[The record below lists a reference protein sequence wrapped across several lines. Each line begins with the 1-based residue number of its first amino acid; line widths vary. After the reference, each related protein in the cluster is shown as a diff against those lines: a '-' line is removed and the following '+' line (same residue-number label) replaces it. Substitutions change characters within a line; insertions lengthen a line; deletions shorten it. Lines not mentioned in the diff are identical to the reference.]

1 MPDQSLNF
9 GRAYCFVR
17 CLLLAF
23 LQIKNRSKGKMK
35 DSKEDKLT
43 LSVDDIGSEVEDAK
57 VTCIKVFCPRK
68 ANGFVSFLCD
78 GRFTVAGKSK
88 VDIVEGGSYIIS
100 GKVTEW
106 NNRPQITLKSI
117 VVDEEAGDSLLI
129 ASFLADNISGLG
141 KTTAEALASNF
152 GKEIL
157 KVLTET
163 PELAANSVSG
173 LTTSRAM
180 AICDQITQD
189 YEFFV
194 QGLEA
199 RLMGFSQ
206 AQIKLLKRSDRLDCE
221 DIRKTPYSLMGHGI
235 AGFELLDRIALGEGM
250 AINAKERIAAALY
263 QSCMY
268 LHEETKSTALMPQ
281 EVRKRALEY
290 ANLRDTKITSEQF
303 SEVFRDAADCAIK
316 DKRIAV
322 YKYDSGK
329 CAVCDVEDPQA
340 RFATMSY
347 FASELAIERRINE
360 MLKTKVVPPARD
372 ESDRILKEV
381 ASDLGIIPDKS
392 QLDALYLCMYSPIS
406 VITGGPGTGKTTIMG
421 VLGEYFRRNKIST
434 VFAAPTGR
442 AAKKLSEASGTEA
455 STIHRLLGVKR
466 TLDTDDEDLLPDDR
480 AGQYNSLLFVH
491 GKDNPIVCRVIVID
505 EMSMVDT
512 MLFRHLLDAVDKGTS
527 IILVGDPDQ
536 LPSVGSGEVLRD
548 LLSCESIPKIKLDAL
563 HRQAD
568 DGTIA
573 ANANLILE
581 GNEPNN
587 SGTDFELISC
597 KTEEEAQ
604 ETIARLVI
612 EHKDEDLICL
622 TPTKNENV
630 LLGTVQLNKL
640 IQALEV
646 SDDDLKEIKRGQ
658 SLTLHVG
665 DRVMQNKNDYSTEW
679 IDPVTG
685 EILQGI
691 FNGELGVV
699 SDIDPLKGSVTITFD
714 EGKSAEYKGK
724 LLENIDLAYAVTV
737 HKSQGCEF
745 DRVIIALG
753 KMNALLYKRSLLYTA
768 VTRGKMNVTIVELEG
783 TLKKFL
789 KAPKGDM
796 RQTCLSDLL
805 KTVDFRRNKQ

>member
-1 MPDQSLNF
+1 
-9 GRAYCFVR
+9 
-17 CLLLAF
+17 
-23 LQIKNRSKGKMK
+23 MK
-35 DSKEDKLT
+35 KDPKDNKLS
-43 LSVDDIGSEVEDAK
+43 LSVEDIGSEIEDAK

-68 ANGFVSFLCD
+68 ANNFVSFLCD

-106 NNRPQITLKSI
+106 NNRPQVTLKKIS
-117 VVDEEAGDSLLI
+117 VDEEAGDSLLI

-141 KTTAEALASNF
+141 KTTAEALASKF
-152 GKEIL
+152 GKEVL

-163 PELAANSVSG
+163 PELASAEVSG
-173 LTTSRAM
+173 LSSSRAM
-180 AICDQITQD
+180 AICDQLVEE
-189 YEFFV
+189 YEFFE

-199 RLMGFSQ
+199 KLMGFSQ
-206 AQIKLLKRSDRLDCE
+206 GQIKMLKNLDRLDCE
-221 DIRKTPYSLMGHGI
+221 EIRKTPFALMGHGV
-235 AGFELLDRIALGEGM
+235 AGFELLDRIALGEGVSPV
-250 AINAKERIAAALY
+250 AKERIAAALY

-268 LHEETKSTALMPQ
+268 LHEETKSTALAPQ
-281 EVRKRALEY
+281 DVRKRALEY
-290 ANLRDTKITSEQF
+290 VNSHESKITSEQF
-303 SEVFRDAADCAIK
+303 TEVFRDAAAMAIE
-316 DKRIAV
+316 DKKIAV

-329 CAVCDVEDPQA
+329 CAVCDVEDPEA
-340 RFATMSY
+340 KFATMSY

-360 MLKTKVVPPARD
+360 MLKSKTVPPPRD
-372 ESDRILKEV
+372 ESDRIMKEV

-392 QLDALYLCMYSPIS
+392 QLEALYLCMYSPIS

-421 VLGEYFRRNKIST
+421 VLGEYFRRSKISC

-442 AAKKLSEASGTEA
+442 AAKKLSEACGSEA
-455 STIHRLLGVKR
+455 STIHRLLGVRR
-466 TLDTDDEDLLPDDR
+466 TINTDDEDLPDDKS
-480 AGQYNSLLFVH
+480 GQYNSLLFAH
-491 GKDNPIVCRVIVID
+491 GKDNPIICRVIVID

-512 MLFRHLLDAVDKGTS
+512 MLMRHLLDATDKGTS

-536 LPSVGSGEVLRD
+536 LPSVGCGDILRD
-548 LLSCESIPKIKLDAL
+548 LLSCESIPAIRLDAL

-568 DGTIA
+568 DGSIA

-581 GNEPNN
+581 GNEPK
-587 SGTDFELISC
+587 SMGDDFEIISC

-604 ETIARLVI
+604 ETIARLVL
-612 EHKDEDLICL
+612 EHKNEDLICL

-630 LLGTVQLNKL
+630 ALGTVQLNKL

-646 SDDDLKEIKRGQ
+646 KDDIKVLKRGQ
-658 SLTLHVG
+658 SLVLHIG
-665 DRVMQNKNDYSTEW
+665 DKVMQNKNDYSTEW

-685 EILQGI
+685 EVLQGI
-691 FNGELGVV
+691 FNGELGVI

-714 EGKSAEYKGK
+714 EGKTAEYKGK
-724 LLENIDLAYAVTV
+724 LLDNIDLAYAVTV

-768 VTRGKMNVTIVELEG
+768 VTRGKMNVTIVECEG
-783 TLKKFL
+783 TLGKFL
-789 KAPKGDM
+789 RAPKGDT
-796 RQTCLSDLL
+796 RETCLRDLL
-805 KTVDFRRNKQ
+805 KTVDFRRNK

>member
-1 MPDQSLNF
+1 M
-9 GRAYCFVR
+9 
-17 CLLLAF
+17 
-23 LQIKNRSKGKMK
+23 KN
-35 DSKEDKLT
+35 DAKEDKKLT
-43 LSVDDIGSEVEDAK
+43 LTVADIGSEIEDAK

-68 ANGFVSFLCD
+68 ANNFVSFLCD
-78 GRFTVAGKSK
+78 GRFTVAGRSK

-106 NNRPQITLKSI
+106 NNRPQVTLKKI
-117 VVDEEAGDSLLI
+117 KVDEDAGDTLLI

-141 KTTAEALASNF
+141 KTTAEALAEKF
-152 GKEIL
+152 GKDIL

-163 PELAANSVSG
+163 PELASSEVSG
-173 LTTSRAM
+173 LTSSRAI
-180 AICDQITQD
+180 AICDQIVEK
-189 YEFFV
+189 YEFFD

-199 RLMGFSQ
+199 KLMGFSQ
-206 AQIKLLKRSDRLDCE
+206 AQIKLLNNTDKLDCE
-221 DIRKTPYSLMGHGI
+221 EIRKRPYALMGHGI
-235 AGFELLDRIALGEGM
+235 AGFEILDRIALGEGM
-250 AINAKERIAAALY
+250 EITAKERIAAALY
-263 QSCMY
+263 QACMY
-268 LHEETKSTALMPQ
+268 LHEDTKSTALMPQ
-281 EVRKRALEY
+281 DVRKRALEY
-290 ANLRDTKITSEQF
+290 VNLHESKITSEQF
-303 SEVFRDAADCAIK
+303 SEVFRDAASLAIE

-322 YKYDSGK
+322 YKYDNGK
-329 CAVCDVEDPQA
+329 CAVCDVEDNDA

-360 MLKTKVVPPARD
+360 MLKTRTNPPPRD
-372 ESDRILKEV
+372 ESDRIIKEV
-381 ASDLGIIPDKS
+381 ASDLCIIPDKS

-421 VLGEYFRRNKIST
+421 VLGEYFRRNKISC

-455 STIHRLLGVKR
+455 STIHRLLGVR
-466 TLDTDDEDLLPDDR
+466 NTINTDDEDLLPDDR

-536 LPSVGSGEVLRD
+536 LPSVGSGDILRD
-548 LLSCESIPKIKLDAL
+548 LLSCNSIPKIRLDAL

-568 DGTIA
+568 DGSIA
-573 ANANLILE
+573 VNAERILE
-581 GNEPNN
+581 GTEPE
-587 SGTDFELISC
+587 SGGGDFEIISC

-604 ETIARLVI
+604 ETIARLVL

-630 LLGTVQLNKL
+630 ALGTVQLNKL

-646 SDDDLKEIKRGQ
+646 IKRGQ

-665 DRVMQNKNDYSTEW
+665 DKVMQNKNDYQTEW

-685 EILQGI
+685 EVLQGI

-714 EGKSAEYKGK
+714 EGKTAEYKGK

-753 KMNALLYKRSLLYTA
+753 KMNMLLYKRSLLYTA
-768 VTRGKMNVTIVELEG
+768 VTRGRMNVTIVELEG
-783 TLKKFL
+783 TLQKFL
-789 KAPKGDM
+789 KAPKGDT
-796 RQTCLSDLL
+796 RQTCLKDLL
-805 KTVDFRRNKQ
+805 KTVDFRRNK

>member
-1 MPDQSLNF
+1 MKTESKDNKKLSLSI
-9 GRAYCFVR
+9 A
-17 CLLLAF
+17 
-23 LQIKNRSKGKMK
+23 
-35 DSKEDKLT
+35 
-43 LSVDDIGSEVEDAK
+43 DIGSEIEDAK

-68 ANGFVSFLCD
+68 ANNFVSFLCD

-88 VDIVEGGSYIIS
+88 VDIVEGGTYIIS

-106 NNRPQITLKSI
+106 NNRPQVTLKKISM
-117 VVDEEAGDSLLI
+117 DEEAGDTLLI

-141 KTTAEALASNF
+141 KTTSEALAERF
-152 GKEIL
+152 GREIL

-163 PELAANSVSG
+163 PELASSEVKG
-173 LTTSRAM
+173 LAQSRAL
-180 AICDQITQD
+180 AVCDQITQE
-189 YEFFV
+189 YEFFE

-199 RLMGFSQ
+199 KLMGFSQ
-206 AQIKLLKRSDRLDCE
+206 AQIKMLKNTDRLDCE

-250 AINAKERIAAALY
+250 AITAKERIAAALY

-268 LHEETKSTALMPQ
+268 LHEETKSTALLPQ
-281 EVRKRALEY
+281 DVRKRALEY
-290 ANLRDTKITSEQF
+290 VNNNESKITSDQF
-303 SEVFRDAADCAIK
+303 SEVFRDAAELAIS
-316 DKRIAV
+316 DKKIAV
-322 YKYDSGK
+322 YKYDNGK
-329 CAVCDVEDPQA
+329 CAVCDVEDTEA
-340 RFATMSY
+340 HFATMSY
-347 FASELAIERRINE
+347 FASELEIERRLNR
-360 MLKTKVVPPARD
+360 MLNTRIDPPPRD

-381 ASDLGIIPDKS
+381 ASDLGIISDKS
-392 QLDALYLCMYSPIS
+392 QLEALYLCMYSPIS

-421 VLGEYFRRNKIST
+421 VLGEYFRRNKISC

-442 AAKKLSEASGTEA
+442 AAKKLSEACGSEA
-455 STIHRLLGVKR
+455 STIHRLLGVRR
-466 TLDTDDEDLLPDDR
+466 TVNTDDEDLLPDDK
-480 AGQYNSLLFVH
+480 AGQYNSLLFAH

-527 IILVGDPDQ
+527 LILVGDPDQ
-536 LPSVGSGEVLRD
+536 LPSVGCGDILRD
-548 LLSCESIPKIKLDAL
+548 LLSCGSIPKIRLDAL
-563 HRQAD
+563 HRQSD

-573 ANANLILE
+573 SNANLILE
-581 GNEPNN
+581 GSEPKS
-587 SGTDFELISC
+587 SGDDFEVISC

-630 LLGTVQLNKL
+630 ALGTVQLNKL
-640 IQALEV
+640 IQALE
-646 SDDDLKEIKRGQ
+646 DKDDLKVIKRGQ
-658 SLTLHVG
+658 SLVLHIG
-665 DRVMQNKNDYSTEW
+665 DKVMQNKNDYSTEW

-685 EILQGI
+685 EVLQGI
-691 FNGELGVV
+691 FNGELGVI

-714 EGKSAEYKGK
+714 EGKTAEYKGK

-783 TLKKFL
+783 TLQKFL
-789 KAPKGDM
+789 KAPKGEV
-796 RQTCLSDLL
+796 RQTCLKDLL
-805 KTVDFRRNKQ
+805 MTVDFRRNR

>member
-1 MPDQSLNF
+1 
-9 GRAYCFVR
+9 
-17 CLLLAF
+17 
-23 LQIKNRSKGKMK
+23 MK
-35 DSKEDKLT
+35 KEPKDNKLS
-43 LSVDDIGSEVEDAK
+43 LSVEDIGNEIEDAK

-68 ANGFVSFLCD
+68 ANNFVSFLCD

-106 NNRPQITLKSI
+106 NNRPQVTLKKIS
-117 VVDEEAGDSLLI
+117 VDEEAGDSLLI
-129 ASFLADNISGLG
+129 ASFLSDNISGLG
-141 KTTAEALASNF
+141 KTNAEALASKF
-152 GKEIL
+152 GKEVL

-163 PELAANSVSG
+163 PELASTEVSG
-173 LTTSRAM
+173 LSSSRAM
-180 AICDQITQD
+180 AICDQLVEE
-189 YEFFV
+189 YEFFE

-199 RLMGFSQ
+199 KLMGFSQ
-206 AQIKLLKRSDRLDCE
+206 GQIKMLKNLDRLDCE
-221 DIRKTPYSLMGHGI
+221 EIRKTPFALMGHGV
-235 AGFELLDRIALGEGM
+235 AGFELLDRIALGEGVSPV
-250 AINAKERIAAALY
+250 AKERIAAALY

-268 LHEETKSTALMPQ
+268 LHEETKSTALVPQ
-281 EVRKRALEY
+281 DVRKRALEY
-290 ANLRDTKITSEQF
+290 VNSHESKITSEQF
-303 SEVFRDAADCAIK
+303 TEVFRDAAAMAIE
-316 DKRIAV
+316 DKKIAV

-329 CAVCDVEDPQA
+329 CAVCDVEDPDA

-360 MLKTKVVPPARD
+360 MLKSKTVAPPRD
-372 ESDRILKEV
+372 ESDRIMKEV

-421 VLGEYFRRNKIST
+421 VLGEYFRRSKISC

-442 AAKKLSEASGTEA
+442 AAKKLSEACGSEA
-455 STIHRLLGVKR
+455 STIHRLLGVRR
-466 TLDTDDEDLLPDDR
+466 TINTDDEDLPDDKS
-480 AGQYNSLLFVH
+480 GQYNSLLFAH
-491 GKDNPIVCRVIVID
+491 GKDNPIICRVIVID

-512 MLFRHLLDAVDKGTS
+512 MLMRHLLDATDKGTS

-536 LPSVGSGEVLRD
+536 LPSVGCGDILRD
-548 LLSCESIPKIKLDAL
+548 LLSCKSIPSIRLEAL

-568 DGTIA
+568 DGSIA

-581 GNEPNN
+581 GNEPK
-587 SGTDFELISC
+587 SMGDDFEIISC

-604 ETIARLVI
+604 ETIARLVL
-612 EHKDEDLICL
+612 EHKNEDLICL

-630 LLGTVQLNKL
+630 ALGTVQLNKL

-646 SDDDLKEIKRGQ
+646 KDDLKVLKRGQ
-658 SLTLHVG
+658 SLVLHIG
-665 DRVMQNKNDYSTEW
+665 DKVMQNKNDYSTEW

-685 EILQGI
+685 EVLQGI
-691 FNGELGVV
+691 FNGELGVI

-714 EGKSAEYKGK
+714 EGKTAEYKGK
-724 LLENIDLAYAVTV
+724 LLDNIDLAYAVTV

-768 VTRGKMNVTIVELEG
+768 VTRGKMNVTIVECEG
-783 TLKKFL
+783 TLGKFL
-789 KAPKGDM
+789 RAPKGDT
-796 RQTCLSDLL
+796 RETCLRDLL
-805 KTVDFRRNKQ
+805 KTVDYRRNK

>member
-1 MPDQSLNF
+1 MKTESKDNKKLSLSI
-9 GRAYCFVR
+9 A
-17 CLLLAF
+17 
-23 LQIKNRSKGKMK
+23 
-35 DSKEDKLT
+35 
-43 LSVDDIGSEVEDAK
+43 DIGSEIEDAK

-68 ANGFVSFLCD
+68 ANNFVSFLCD

-88 VDIVEGGSYIIS
+88 VDIVEGGTYIIS

-106 NNRPQITLKSI
+106 NNRPQVTLKKISM
-117 VVDEEAGDSLLI
+117 DEEAGDTLLI

-141 KTTAEALASNF
+141 KTTSEALAERF
-152 GKEIL
+152 GREIL

-163 PELAANSVSG
+163 PELASSEVKG
-173 LTTSRAM
+173 LAQSRAL
-180 AICDQITQD
+180 AVCDQITQE
-189 YEFFV
+189 YEFFE

-199 RLMGFSQ
+199 KLMGFSQ
-206 AQIKLLKRSDRLDCE
+206 AQIKMLKNTDRLDCE
-221 DIRKTPYSLMGHGI
+221 DIKKTPYSLMGHGI

-250 AINAKERIAAALY
+250 AITAKERIAAALY

-268 LHEETKSTALMPQ
+268 LHEETKSTALLPQ
-281 EVRKRALEY
+281 DVRKRALEY
-290 ANLRDTKITSEQF
+290 VNNNESKISSDQF
-303 SEVFRDAADCAIK
+303 SEVFRDAAELAIS
-316 DKRIAV
+316 DKKIAV
-322 YKYDSGK
+322 YKYDNGK
-329 CAVCDVEDPQA
+329 CAVCDVEDTEA

-347 FASELAIERRINE
+347 FASELEIERRLNR
-360 MLKTKVVPPARD
+360 MLNTRIDPPPRD

-392 QLDALYLCMYSPIS
+392 QLEALYLCMYSPIS

-421 VLGEYFRRNKIST
+421 VLGEYFRRNKISC

-442 AAKKLSEASGTEA
+442 AAKKLSEACGSEA
-455 STIHRLLGVKR
+455 STIHRLLGVRR
-466 TLDTDDEDLLPDDR
+466 TVNTDDEDLLPDDK
-480 AGQYNSLLFVH
+480 AGQYNSLLFAH

-527 IILVGDPDQ
+527 LILVGDPDQ
-536 LPSVGSGEVLRD
+536 LPSVGCGDILRD
-548 LLSCESIPKIKLDAL
+548 LLSCGSIPKIRLDAL
-563 HRQAD
+563 HRQSD

-573 ANANLILE
+573 SNANLILE
-581 GNEPNN
+581 GSEPKS
-587 SGTDFELISC
+587 SGDDFEVISC

-630 LLGTVQLNKL
+630 ALGTVQLNKL
-640 IQALEV
+640 IQALE
-646 SDDDLKEIKRGQ
+646 DKDDLKVIKRGQ
-658 SLTLHVG
+658 SLVLHIG
-665 DRVMQNKNDYSTEW
+665 DKVMQNKNDYSTEW

-685 EILQGI
+685 EVLQGI
-691 FNGELGVV
+691 FNGELGVI

-714 EGKSAEYKGK
+714 EGKTAEYKGK

-783 TLKKFL
+783 TLQKFL
-789 KAPKGDM
+789 KAPKGEV
-796 RQTCLSDLL
+796 RQTCLKDLL
-805 KTVDFRRNKQ
+805 KTVDFRRNR

>member
-1 MPDQSLNF
+1 MKTESKDNKKLSLSI
-9 GRAYCFVR
+9 A
-17 CLLLAF
+17 
-23 LQIKNRSKGKMK
+23 
-35 DSKEDKLT
+35 
-43 LSVDDIGSEVEDAK
+43 DIGSEIEDAK

-68 ANGFVSFLCD
+68 ANNFVSFLCD

-88 VDIVEGGSYIIS
+88 VDIVEGGTYIIS

-106 NNRPQITLKSI
+106 NNRPQVTLKKISM
-117 VVDEEAGDSLLI
+117 DEEAGDTLLI

-141 KTTAEALASNF
+141 KTTSEALAERF
-152 GKEIL
+152 GREIL

-163 PELAANSVSG
+163 PELASSEVKG
-173 LTTSRAM
+173 LAKSRAL
-180 AICDQITQD
+180 AVCDQITQE
-189 YEFFV
+189 YEFFE

-199 RLMGFSQ
+199 KLMGFSQ
-206 AQIKLLKRSDRLDCE
+206 AQIKMLKNTDRLDCE

-250 AINAKERIAAALY
+250 AITAKERIAAALY

-268 LHEETKSTALMPQ
+268 LHEETKSTALLPQ
-281 EVRKRALEY
+281 DVRKRALEY
-290 ANLRDTKITSEQF
+290 VNNNESKITSDQF
-303 SEVFRDAADCAIK
+303 SEVFRDAAELAIS
-316 DKRIAV
+316 DKKIAV
-322 YKYDSGK
+322 YKYDNGK
-329 CAVCDVEDPQA
+329 CAVCDVEDTEA
-340 RFATMSY
+340 HFATMSY
-347 FASELAIERRINE
+347 FASELEIERRLNR
-360 MLKTKVVPPARD
+360 MLNTRIDPPPRD

-421 VLGEYFRRNKIST
+421 VLGEYFRRNKISC

-442 AAKKLSEASGTEA
+442 AAKKLSEACGSEA
-455 STIHRLLGVKR
+455 STIHRLLGVRR
-466 TLDTDDEDLLPDDR
+466 TVNTDDEDLLPDDK
-480 AGQYNSLLFVH
+480 AGQYNSLLFAH

-527 IILVGDPDQ
+527 LILVGDPDQ
-536 LPSVGSGEVLRD
+536 LPSVGCGDILRD
-548 LLSCESIPKIKLDAL
+548 LLSCGSIPKIRLDAL
-563 HRQAD
+563 HRQSD

-581 GNEPNN
+581 GSEPKS
-587 SGTDFELISC
+587 SGDDFEVISC

-630 LLGTVQLNKL
+630 ALGTVQLNKL
-640 IQALEV
+640 IQALE
-646 SDDDLKEIKRGQ
+646 DKDDLKVIKRGQ
-658 SLTLHVG
+658 SLVLHIG
-665 DRVMQNKNDYSTEW
+665 DKVMQNKNDYSTEW
-679 IDPVTG
+679 IDPATG
-685 EILQGI
+685 EVLQGI
-691 FNGELGVV
+691 FNGELGVI

-714 EGKSAEYKGK
+714 EGKTAEYKGK

-783 TLKKFL
+783 TLQKFL
-789 KAPKGDM
+789 KAPKGEV
-796 RQTCLSDLL
+796 RQTCLKDLL
-805 KTVDFRRNKQ
+805 KTVDFRRNR

>member
-1 MPDQSLNF
+1 MKKEPKD
-9 GRAYCFVR
+9 
-17 CLLLAF
+17 
-23 LQIKNRSKGKMK
+23 NRLS
-35 DSKEDKLT
+35 
-43 LSVDDIGSEVEDAK
+43 LSVEDIGNEIEDAK

-68 ANGFVSFLCD
+68 ANNFVSFLCD

-106 NNRPQITLKSI
+106 NNRPQVTLKKIS
-117 VVDEEAGDSLLI
+117 VDEEAGDSLLI
-129 ASFLADNISGLG
+129 ASFLSDNISGLG
-141 KTTAEALASNF
+141 KTTAEALASKF
-152 GKEIL
+152 GKEVL

-163 PELAANSVSG
+163 PELASTEVSG
-173 LTTSRAM
+173 LSTSRAL
-180 AICDQITQD
+180 AICDQLVEE
-189 YEFFV
+189 YEFFE

-199 RLMGFSQ
+199 KLMGFSQ
-206 AQIKLLKRSDRLDCE
+206 GQIKMLKNLDRLDCE
-221 DIRKTPYSLMGHGI
+221 EIRKTPFALMGHGV
-235 AGFELLDRIALGEGM
+235 AGFELLDRIALGEGVSPV
-250 AINAKERIAAALY
+250 AKERIAAALY

-268 LHEETKSTALMPQ
+268 LHEETKSTALVPQ
-281 EVRKRALEY
+281 DVRKRALEY
-290 ANLRDTKITSEQF
+290 VNSHESKITSEQF
-303 SEVFRDAADCAIK
+303 TEVFRDAASMAIE
-316 DKRIAV
+316 DKKIAV

-329 CAVCDVEDPQA
+329 CAVCDVEDPDA

-360 MLKTKVVPPARD
+360 MLKSKTVPPPRD
-372 ESDRILKEV
+372 ESDRIMKEV

-421 VLGEYFRRNKIST
+421 VLGEYFRRSKISC

-442 AAKKLSEASGTEA
+442 AAKKLSEACGSEA
-455 STIHRLLGVKR
+455 STIHRLLGVRR
-466 TLDTDDEDLLPDDR
+466 TINTDDEDIPDDKS
-480 AGQYNSLLFVH
+480 GQYNSLLFAH
-491 GKDNPIVCRVIVID
+491 GKDNPIICRVIVID

-512 MLFRHLLDAVDKGTS
+512 MLMRHLLDATDKGTS

-536 LPSVGSGEVLRD
+536 LPSVGCGDILRD
-548 LLSCESIPKIKLDAL
+548 LLSCKSIPSIRLEAL

-568 DGTIA
+568 DGSIA

-581 GNEPNN
+581 GNEPK
-587 SGTDFELISC
+587 SMGDDFEIISC

-604 ETIARLVI
+604 ETIARLVL
-612 EHKDEDLICL
+612 EHKNEDLICL

-630 LLGTVQLNKL
+630 ALGTVQLNKL

-646 SDDDLKEIKRGQ
+646 KDDLKVLKRGQ
-658 SLTLHVG
+658 SLVLHIG
-665 DRVMQNKNDYSTEW
+665 DKVMQNKNDYSTEW

-685 EILQGI
+685 EVLQGI
-691 FNGELGVV
+691 FNGELGVI

-714 EGKSAEYKGK
+714 EGKTAEYKGK
-724 LLENIDLAYAVTV
+724 LLDNIDLAYAVTV

-768 VTRGKMNVTIVELEG
+768 VTRGKMNVTIVECEG
-783 TLKKFL
+783 TLGKFL
-789 KAPKGDM
+789 RAPKGDT
-796 RQTCLSDLL
+796 RETCLRDLL
-805 KTVDFRRNKQ
+805 KTVDYRRNK

>member
-1 MPDQSLNF
+1 
-9 GRAYCFVR
+9 
-17 CLLLAF
+17 
-23 LQIKNRSKGKMK
+23 MK
-35 DSKEDKLT
+35 KDPKDNKLS
-43 LSVDDIGSEVEDAK
+43 LSVEDIGSEIEDAK

-68 ANGFVSFLCD
+68 ANNFVSFLCD

-106 NNRPQITLKSI
+106 NNRPQVTLKKIS
-117 VVDEEAGDSLLI
+117 VDEEAGDSLLI

-141 KTTAEALASNF
+141 KTTAEALASKF
-152 GKEIL
+152 GKEVL

-163 PELAANSVSG
+163 PELASAEVSG
-173 LTTSRAM
+173 LSSSRAM
-180 AICDQITQD
+180 AICDQLVEE
-189 YEFFV
+189 YEFFE

-199 RLMGFSQ
+199 KLMGFSQ
-206 AQIKLLKRSDRLDCE
+206 GQIKMLKNLDRLDCE
-221 DIRKTPYSLMGHGI
+221 EIRKTPFALMGHGV
-235 AGFELLDRIALGEGM
+235 AGFELLDRIALGEGVSPV
-250 AINAKERIAAALY
+250 AKERIAAALY

-268 LHEETKSTALMPQ
+268 LHEETKSTALAPQ
-281 EVRKRALEY
+281 DVRKRALEY
-290 ANLRDTKITSEQF
+290 VNSHESKITSEQF
-303 SEVFRDAADCAIK
+303 TEVFRDAAAMAIE
-316 DKRIAV
+316 DKKIAV

-329 CAVCDVEDPQA
+329 CAVCDVEDPDA
-340 RFATMSY
+340 KFATMSY

-360 MLKTKVVPPARD
+360 MLKSKTVPPPRD
-372 ESDRILKEV
+372 ESDRIMKEV

-392 QLDALYLCMYSPIS
+392 QLEALYLCMYSPIS

-421 VLGEYFRRNKIST
+421 VLGEYFRRSKISC

-442 AAKKLSEASGTEA
+442 AAKKLSEACGSEA
-455 STIHRLLGVKR
+455 STIHRLLGVRR
-466 TLDTDDEDLLPDDR
+466 TINTDDEDLPDDKS
-480 AGQYNSLLFVH
+480 GQYNSLLFAH
-491 GKDNPIVCRVIVID
+491 GKDNPIICRVIVID

-512 MLFRHLLDAVDKGTS
+512 MLMRHLLDATDKGTS

-536 LPSVGSGEVLRD
+536 LPSVGCGDILRD
-548 LLSCESIPKIKLDAL
+548 LLSCKSIPAIRLDAL

-568 DGTIA
+568 DGSIA

-581 GNEPNN
+581 GNEPK
-587 SGTDFELISC
+587 SMGDDFEIISC

-604 ETIARLVI
+604 ETIARLVL
-612 EHKDEDLICL
+612 EHKNEDLICL

-630 LLGTVQLNKL
+630 ALGTVQLNKL

-646 SDDDLKEIKRGQ
+646 KDDIKVLKRGQ
-658 SLTLHVG
+658 SLVLHIG
-665 DRVMQNKNDYSTEW
+665 DKVMQNKNDYSTEW

-685 EILQGI
+685 EVLQGI
-691 FNGELGVV
+691 FNGELGVI

-714 EGKSAEYKGK
+714 EGKTAEYKGK
-724 LLENIDLAYAVTV
+724 LLDNIDLAYAVTV

-768 VTRGKMNVTIVELEG
+768 VTRGKMNVTIVECEG
-783 TLKKFL
+783 TLGKFL
-789 KAPKGDM
+789 RAPKGDT
-796 RQTCLSDLL
+796 RETCLRDLL
-805 KTVDFRRNKQ
+805 KTVDFRRNK

>member
-1 MPDQSLNF
+1 
-9 GRAYCFVR
+9 
-17 CLLLAF
+17 
-23 LQIKNRSKGKMK
+23 MK
-35 DSKEDKLT
+35 KDPKDNKLS
-43 LSVDDIGSEVEDAK
+43 LSVEDIGSEIEDAK

-68 ANGFVSFLCD
+68 ANNFVSFLCD

-106 NNRPQITLKSI
+106 NNRPQVTLKKIS
-117 VVDEEAGDSLLI
+117 VDEEAGDSLLI

-141 KTTAEALASNF
+141 KTTAEALASKF
-152 GKEIL
+152 SKEVL

-163 PELAANSVSG
+163 PELASAEVSG
-173 LTTSRAM
+173 LSSSRAM
-180 AICDQITQD
+180 AICDQLVEE
-189 YEFFV
+189 YEFFE

-199 RLMGFSQ
+199 KLMGFSQ
-206 AQIKLLKRSDRLDCE
+206 GQIKMLKNLDRLDCE
-221 DIRKTPYSLMGHGI
+221 EIRKTPFALMGHGV
-235 AGFELLDRIALGEGM
+235 AGFELLDRIALGEGVSPV
-250 AINAKERIAAALY
+250 AKERIAAALY

-268 LHEETKSTALMPQ
+268 LHEETKSTALAPQ
-281 EVRKRALEY
+281 DVRKRALEY
-290 ANLRDTKITSEQF
+290 VNSHESKITSEQF
-303 SEVFRDAADCAIK
+303 TEVFRDAAAMAIE
-316 DKRIAV
+316 DKKIAI

-329 CAVCDVEDPQA
+329 CAVCDVEDPEA
-340 RFATMSY
+340 KFATMSY

-360 MLKTKVVPPARD
+360 MLKSKTVPPPRD
-372 ESDRILKEV
+372 ESDRIMKEV

-392 QLDALYLCMYSPIS
+392 QLEALYLCMYSPIS

-421 VLGEYFRRNKIST
+421 VLGEYFRRSKISC

-442 AAKKLSEASGTEA
+442 AAKKLSEACGSKA
-455 STIHRLLGVKR
+455 STIHRLLGVRR
-466 TLDTDDEDLLPDDR
+466 TINTDDEDLPDDKS
-480 AGQYNSLLFVH
+480 GQYNSLLFAH
-491 GKDNPIVCRVIVID
+491 GKDNPIICRVIVID

-512 MLFRHLLDAVDKGTS
+512 MLMRHLLDATDKGTS

-536 LPSVGSGEVLRD
+536 LPSVGCGDILRD
-548 LLSCESIPKIKLDAL
+548 LLSCKSIPAIRLDAL

-568 DGTIA
+568 DGSIA

-581 GNEPNN
+581 GNEPK
-587 SGTDFELISC
+587 SMGDDFEIISC

-604 ETIARLVI
+604 ETIARLVL
-612 EHKDEDLICL
+612 EHKNEDLICL

-630 LLGTVQLNKL
+630 ALGTVQLNKL

-646 SDDDLKEIKRGQ
+646 KDDIKVLKRGQ
-658 SLTLHVG
+658 SLVLHIG
-665 DRVMQNKNDYSTEW
+665 DKVMQNKNDYSTEW

-685 EILQGI
+685 EVLQGI
-691 FNGELGVV
+691 FNGELGVI

-714 EGKSAEYKGK
+714 EGKTAEYKGK
-724 LLENIDLAYAVTV
+724 LLDNIDLAYAVTV

-768 VTRGKMNVTIVELEG
+768 VTRGKMNVTIVECEG
-783 TLKKFL
+783 TLGKFL
-789 KAPKGDM
+789 RAPKGDT
-796 RQTCLSDLL
+796 RETCLRDLL
-805 KTVDFRRNKQ
+805 KTVDFRRNK

>member
-1 MPDQSLNF
+1 MKTESKDNKKLSLSI
-9 GRAYCFVR
+9 A
-17 CLLLAF
+17 
-23 LQIKNRSKGKMK
+23 
-35 DSKEDKLT
+35 
-43 LSVDDIGSEVEDAK
+43 DIGSEIEDAK

-68 ANGFVSFLCD
+68 ANNFVSFLCD

-88 VDIVEGGSYIIS
+88 VDIVEGGTYIIS

-106 NNRPQITLKSI
+106 NNRPQVTLKKIS
-117 VVDEEAGDSLLI
+117 VDEEAGDTLLI

-141 KTTAEALASNF
+141 KTTSEALAERF
-152 GKEIL
+152 GREIL

-163 PELAANSVSG
+163 PELASSEVKG
-173 LTTSRAM
+173 LAQSRAL
-180 AICDQITQD
+180 AVCDQITQE
-189 YEFFV
+189 YEFFE

-199 RLMGFSQ
+199 KLMGFSQ
-206 AQIKLLKRSDRLDCE
+206 AQIKMLKNTDRLDCE

-250 AINAKERIAAALY
+250 AITAKERIAAALY

-268 LHEETKSTALMPQ
+268 LHEETKSTALLPQ
-281 EVRKRALEY
+281 DVRKRALEY
-290 ANLRDTKITSEQF
+290 VNNNESKITSDQF
-303 SEVFRDAADCAIK
+303 SEVFRDAAELAIS
-316 DKRIAV
+316 DKKIAV
-322 YKYDSGK
+322 YKYDNGK
-329 CAVCDVEDPQA
+329 CAVCDVEDA
-340 RFATMSY
+340 EAHFATMSY
-347 FASELAIERRINE
+347 FASELEIERRLNR
-360 MLKTKVVPPARD
+360 MLNTRIDPPPRD

-421 VLGEYFRRNKIST
+421 VLGEYFRRNKISC

-442 AAKKLSEASGTEA
+442 AAKKLSEACGSEA
-455 STIHRLLGVKR
+455 STIHRLLGVRR
-466 TLDTDDEDLLPDDR
+466 TVNTDDDDLLPDDK
-480 AGQYNSLLFVH
+480 AGQYNSLLFAH
-491 GKDNPIVCRVIVID
+491 GKDNPIICRVIVID

-527 IILVGDPDQ
+527 LILVGDPDQ
-536 LPSVGSGEVLRD
+536 LPSVGCGDILRD
-548 LLSCESIPKIKLDAL
+548 LLSCGSIPKIRLDAL
-563 HRQAD
+563 HRQSD

-573 ANANLILE
+573 SNANLILE
-581 GNEPNN
+581 GSEPKS
-587 SGTDFELISC
+587 SGDDFEVISC

-630 LLGTVQLNKL
+630 ALGTVQLNKL
-640 IQALEV
+640 IQALE
-646 SDDDLKEIKRGQ
+646 DKDDLKVIKRGQ
-658 SLTLHVG
+658 SLVLHIG
-665 DRVMQNKNDYSTEW
+665 DKVMQNKNDYSTEW

-685 EILQGI
+685 EVLQGI
-691 FNGELGVV
+691 FNGELGVI

-714 EGKSAEYKGK
+714 EGKTAEYKGK

-753 KMNALLYKRSLLYTA
+753 KMNSLLYKRSLLYTA

-783 TLKKFL
+783 TLQKFL
-789 KAPKGDM
+789 KAPKGDV
-796 RQTCLSDLL
+796 RQTCLKDLL
-805 KTVDFRRNKQ
+805 KTVDFRRNR